1 MSTRILA
8 LLLSASIAAT
18 TRAEQTFP
26 LLKKGEPAVTFKLKD
41 RDGKTPRIVLFRGKD
56 QAATADSINY
66 WRDTQDLGADGV
78 AVDFKGIRFLRSKE
92 NPDELTVRLVG
103 IKNEL
108 ELSEPLSLSELQ
120 SGKPQKLHF
129 GPVTMGIIPISG
141 TTDAEMVLRYD
152 PRNRS
157 LDIPEVSGQFEWKRL
172 LYDAQSDAA
181 SLTDV
186 TGEVGDMPSG
196 GQILKPTAD

>member
-1 MSTRILA
+1 MIAKILT
-8 LLLSASIAAT
+8 LLLPTLIAAAA
-18 TRAEQTFP
+18 RAEELRP
-26 LLKKGEPAVTFKLKD
+26 LFKNGESAVTFRLKD
-41 RDGKTPRIVLFRGKD
+41 RTGKTPRIVLFRAED

-66 WRDTQDLGADGV
+66 WRDTQNLGVDGV
-78 AVDFKGIRFLRSKE
+78 AVDFKGIRFLQSKE

-108 ELSEPLSLSELQ
+108 ELGDAISLAELQ
-120 SGKPQKLHF
+120 SGKKQKLHF
-129 GPVTMGIIPISG
+129 GPAAIGSIPISG

-152 PRNRS
+152 PRSRS

-172 LYDAQSDAA
+172 FHDAQSDSG

-186 TGEVGDMPSG
+186 TGEVGDVPPG
-196 GQILKPTAD
+196 GQILKPAPD